1 MKTLQL
7 GAACLLAAIVS
18 FSSFAVQA
26 ADDVPVEQYRYG
38 QTLDVKKVLAIHE
51 DSATSFDCGIVNARL
66 DYLDS
71 NGQPHRL
78 AYRKYATNCNDGG

>member
-18 FSSFAVQA
+18 LGSFAAQA

-51 DSATSFDCGIVNARL
+51 DSATPFDCGIVNARL

-71 NGQPHRL
+71 NGQPHSL